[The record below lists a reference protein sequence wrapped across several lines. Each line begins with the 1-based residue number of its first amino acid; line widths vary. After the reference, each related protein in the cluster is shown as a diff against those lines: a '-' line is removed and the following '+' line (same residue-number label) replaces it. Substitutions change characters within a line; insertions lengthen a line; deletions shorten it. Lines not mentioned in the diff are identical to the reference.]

1 MNILYI
7 IALILGSLVILVLVA
22 FVFMRGTTEHRDLV
36 ILEVKDKKTAEHEPK
51 IPHDFESLRK
61 IIKNKKSS
69 AKQLEEA
76 LELILKYYGDIHPK
90 LGIRTHPDFD
100 NYMDVIIRLCRHP
113 RATSKMVVSFD
124 KELRKKNP
132 DYEKDINDAIT
143 KGLNSRV

>member
-7 IALILGSLVILVLVA
+7 IALILGALIVLVLIA
-22 FVFMRGTTEHRDLV
+22 FIFMRGTNEQRDIV
-36 ILEVKDKKTAEHEPK
+36 ILEVKDKETIELKLK
-51 IPHDFESLRK
+51 IPHDFVSLRK

-69 AKQLEEA
+69 VKELEEA
-76 LELILKYYGDIHPK
+76 LELILKYYGEIHPK
-90 LGIRTHPDFD
+90 LGIRAHPDFD